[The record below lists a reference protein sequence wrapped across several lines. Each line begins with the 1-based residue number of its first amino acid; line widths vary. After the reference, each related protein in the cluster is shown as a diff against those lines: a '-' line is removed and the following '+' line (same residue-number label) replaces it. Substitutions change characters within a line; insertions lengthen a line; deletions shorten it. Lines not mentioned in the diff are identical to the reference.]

1 MRREPE
7 IENFSGFFCGSGVG
21 GSGSWY
27 LKAWFP
33 SHRKPPFS
41 GASYCWT
48 NNLESNLEL
57 EIYSSF
63 WWQSRG
69 GVGWNSTAGP
79 TLTIAIL
86 KMVLSQFSVAP
97 GTWRTKDHVG
107 TSVTSTDLLEQLY
120 LEFFS
125 LEQMDFFPKH
135 GGSTL
140 QGTFTCLETLRL
152 EDAST
157 WPALSSLQI
166 SIKDRQTHMRS
177 GYLKAKKTF
186 LKHLGFSHCEN

>member
-1 MRREPE
+1 MDVWCLLQCEKRAR
-7 IENFSGFFCGSGVG
+7 NRMFQWFFCGSGVG

-33 SHRKPPFS
+33 SHRKPSFS

-140 QGTFTCLETLRL
+140 PRNLHMSRNSQARGCKSMTSLEQPS
-152 EDAST
+152 D
-157 WPALSSLQI
+157 
-166 SIKDRQTHMRS
+166 
-177 GYLKAKKTF
+177 
-186 LKHLGFSHCEN
+186 